1 MQLYGIFQDF
11 ENEIL
16 KMLIP
21 FHLSSIRPR
30 CFSSKINLFLHR
42 ALEIPSICSP
52 AFWTSHTAF
61 SRIHTIF
68 EKGTAWS
75 LSPAYARSSMK
86 TIKTTNSRKKMIH
99 PSKHQRNKETLKLAY
114 ANEAHQIWLAR
125 LVPVNK
131 INILHMV
138 FIRHINRFSLYPL
151 LFLFSMASP

>member
-1 MQLYGIFQDF
+1 
-11 ENEIL
+11 
-16 KMLIP
+16 MLIP

-68 EKGTAWS
+68 EKGTVWS
-75 LSPAYARSSMK
+75 LSPAYARGSMK

-114 ANEAHQIWLAR
+114 ANEAHQIWL
-125 LVPVNK
+125 VPVNK